1 MASAAEEEGL
11 TVQAEAKATEEHQ
24 DNQRNAN
31 KSMAKKNTLRRPTQK
46 ELKPFWKALSIM
58 ERKFGEQ
65 VRELEDLLKETYGE
79 HLMFFWCDGEIVGVG
94 SEDRKMKLIHR

>member
-1 MASAAEEEGL
+1 VTEQVPGKAATREKSAEEEGDSV
-11 TVQAEAKATEEHQ
+11 TR
-24 DNQRNAN
+24 RNN
-31 KSMAKKNTLRRPTQK
+31 MKKLKRPTKK